1 LSKQVL
7 VIGATGRTGLLMVQ
21 EALARGFAVTV
32 LARRPEALGELQS
45 RVSVVQG
52 DVLDSAAVSRAVA
65 GKDAVLCALGP
76 GRGSPPT
83 LCSEGTR
90 NLVSAMQAQGVRRL
104 VCITGALIGHPQKRL
119 GWLYRRMRAAQGSA
133 LGDRQQQEQLIQG
146 SGLDWTLVRP
156 PRLSEGRVRGLF
168 RAGEDIFIRALAH
181 ISRADLAHFMV
192 QQLEDAHFLRRATAI
207 AY

>member
-1 LSKQVL
+1 MSKQVL
-7 VIGATGRTGLLMVQ
+7 ILGATGRTGLLIV
-21 EALARGFAVTV
+21 EHALSRGLTVSV
-32 LARRPEALGELQS
+32 LARRPEALGALLS

-76 GRGSPPT
+76 GRDSPPT
-83 LCSEGTR
+83 LCSEGIR
-90 NLVSAMQAQGVRRL
+90 NLVSAMQAQRVQRL
-104 VCITGALIGHPQKRL
+104 VCITGVLIGHPQKRL
-119 GWLYRRMRAAQGSA
+119 GWLYRRMRSA
-133 LGDRQQQEQLIQG
+133 LGNATQDRQLQEQLIRD

-156 PRLSEGRVRGLF
+156 PRLTEGRAHGLW
-168 RAGEDIFIRALAH
+168 RAGEDIFIGALAR

-192 QQLEDAHFLRRATAI
+192 QQLEDAHFLRRAVTI